1 MLFVG
6 VVRKKKRIVE
16 RGEMWRKLI
25 GL

>member
-6 VVRKKKRIVE
+6 VVGKKKRIVE